1 MKYLQSLLCVF
12 CLIITSG
19 CGGDASKD
27 ERVEALNDNELSSCQ
42 GFISPSINI
51 FVKDSLNESTVIDS
65 AIVQIFS
72 VSENNSLTDNAFYI
86 AEDDGLSNSETGA
99 YWTLLNLDELSFS
112 VDIVATA
119 EGYHSFVTKLIP
131 FNLNT
136 ACGAENTIN
145 YTVYLCPVGTAC
157 I

>member
-1 MKYLQSLLCVF
+1 MKYLLGILCVF
-12 CLIITSG
+12 CLMIMSG
-19 CGGDASKD
+19 CGGDASEK
-27 ERVEALNDNELSSCQ
+27 ERVAGLEDDALSSCQ

-51 FVKDSLNESTVIDS
+51 FVKDSLNESTVVDS
-65 AIVQIFS
+65 AIVQVFL
-72 VSENNSLTDNAFYI
+72 VSENNSLTENAYYI

-112 VDIVATA
+112 INIVATA
-119 EGYHSFVTKLIP
+119 EGYHSFVTKEIP

-136 ACGAENTIN
+136 TCGAENTIN